1 MPEKPS
7 NIQTWKEREN
17 EIFELLEFANKMITV
32 EQRLESF
39 KNANW
44 AYSDDSAC
52 NVKALANAGWFYY
65 PKSQCPN
72 EAYCFITLKCLG
84 WEEDDDPWEE
94 QKKRKKGHPLWRK
107 FVPAVNDYEIISKA
121 TSEYTVEELA
131 LLSAVVLE
139 GHIKYK
145 VDSLSDA
152 VYEHAQALKDREHK
166 KMATSSDFDQ
176 TISGFESKVKMWE
189 KRIQTKIDSEAKR
202 LTDIKRTHTERFRNL
217 DDLYKLK
224 YMKDADQKNQLESIG
239 NPNTCKYVN
248 AVQMLQNS
256 ENEEPANMGSMRN
269 QQLSRQSIVLRQKV
283 NAPPSAQK
291 SKSYLY

>member
-1 MPEKPS
+1 
-7 NIQTWKEREN
+7 
-17 EIFELLEFANKMITV
+17 
-32 EQRLESF
+32 
-39 KNANW
+39 
-44 AYSDDSAC
+44 
-52 NVKALANAGWFYY
+52 
-65 PKSQCPN
+65 
-72 EAYCFITLKCLG
+72 
-84 WEEDDDPWEE
+84 
-94 QKKRKKGHPLWRK
+94 
-107 FVPAVNDYEIISKA
+107 
-121 TSEYTVEELA
+121 
-131 LLSAVVLE
+131 
-139 GHIKYK
+139 
-145 VDSLSDA
+145 
-152 VYEHAQALKDREHK
+152 
-166 KMATSSDFDQ
+166 MATSSDFDQ

-256 ENEEPANMGSMRN
+256 ENEELANMGSMRS